1 MTVRFVTCH
10 MCPNEPFS
18 SHKIFSPLLIQ
29 GDTSRC
35 AKPPVDFKT
44 QSSAL
49 AWQGPSLFTPV
60 SSLDL
65 SIKAH
70 SRIIFQVG
78 LQSANRKGKEK
89 ERRRLHSEFK
99 NLRWQNLITGEG
111 GCWGK
116 TWGEGARRTSYYIS
130 VHMSRLGETTS
141 DKVRSSPSLP
151 KGLVII
157 NENHISSHKWIRST
171 YKHKLHQN
179 FEA

>member
-18 SHKIFSPLLIQ
+18 SHKNVSPLLIQ

-116 TWGEGARRTSYYIS
+116 TWREGGSEED
-130 VHMSRLGETTS
+130 VVLHF
-141 DKVRSSPSLP
+141 SSHVST
-151 KGLVII
+151 GG
-157 NENHISSHKWIRST
+157 NHIRQGSLLA
-171 YKHKLHQN
+171 KLAERFGDN
-179 FEA
+179 